1 MSSEDIALKRNGR
14 PPSHLVD
21 RTYKADE
28 ETYQKLVEAATAA
41 IIKREKN
48 VYALF
53 PYFVKFADSF
63 PKGVRKRYDATR
75 DIYKIKTDKL
85 MDWLYNEGHSNH
97 NYFDVMEISHSLA
110 RMEGEIDRR
119 IAQSCADAEKQIEK
133 ENENA
138 G

>member
-21 RTYKADE
+21 RTYKANE

-110 RMEGEIDRR
+110 RMEGEIDRK
-119 IAQSCADAEKQIEK
+119 ISDAEKQIEK
-133 ENENA
+133 ENEDA
-138 G
+138 QAI